1 MANEL
6 EPAPNNET
14 LFWDFP
20 SHPPSPKPLQL
31 YQGQPIWPL
40 SNSDN
45 SSSEPGFAMAS
56 AKGTMASNSNSPTS
70 SKRAMATESDH
81 EIHIWTERERRKKMR
96 TMFSNLHSLLP
107 QLPAKADKSTIVD
120 EAVNY
125 IKSLQ
130 KSLQALQK
138 QKTEKGRAVG
148 SNECELGAPR
158 FESRES
164 FLADQGSSRSCVGS
178 VIQQPPVA
186 FSPFSPSSCFQTWS
200 SPNVV
205 VSVCGVDA
213 HIGVCSARKSGLLA
227 AMFCILEKHRLEVV
241 SAQVSADRCRAMY
254 MIHARANG
262 TDCFTEAV
270 TVEDIY
276 KLAVGEMI
284 YWLSS

>member
-70 SKRAMATESDH
+70 SKRAMVQNHGEEANPKRKKKKKGKQSEEEEGEEREDPSSSVPAPPRSGSNSKATESDH

-205 VSVCGVDA
+205 VG
-213 HIGVCSARKSGLLA
+213 GGLRSGLG
-227 AMFCILEKHRLEVV
+227 R
-241 SAQVSADRCRAMY
+241 
-254 MIHARANG
+254 
-262 TDCFTEAV
+262 
-270 TVEDIY
+270 
-276 KLAVGEMI
+276 
-284 YWLSS
+284 